1 MAANR
6 EDARILGV
14 KSGETITE
22 SIEKF
27 GTAGEKVVGVFVNHY
42 HPELPKVNNYY
53 HWLEANRVA
62 NLPKP
67 HPERGP
73 SQTAG

>member
-1 MAANR
+1 
-6 EDARILGV
+6 
-14 KSGETITE
+14 
-22 SIEKF
+22 
-27 GTAGEKVVGVFVNHY
+27 VVGVFVNHY